1 METQTVAT
9 NIHSYWEEGLT
20 LKRQWAA
27 LLATDGSLLS
37 VTELVPCLDKNP
49 ADRRNPKNFLKSY
62 VWSPPWEKFPARATY
77 TPPFRTRGMTGNRL
91 FNRTPSTKE
100 MGYDWTRKL
109 DADGGFHKSHYKG
122 LRCKCQI
129 DKIYESCC
137 WSTLSFFVR
146 CHEYYIFFGTDF
158 AKKKR
163 AGMGFWFPKPALIFY
178 ADICMMAKE
187 STPSKTGRSLVAMLN
202 SKWIGVKVVSNQR
215 LYHL

>member
-1 METQTVAT
+1 MVDNALVRDYNKNVETQTVAT

-137 WSTLSFFVR
+137 WSTLSFFCALSR
-146 CHEYYIFFGTDF
+146 ILYIFRD
-158 AKKKR
+158 R
-163 AGMGFWFPKPALIFY
+163 FY
-178 ADICMMAKE
+178 
-187 STPSKTGRSLVAMLN
+187 
-202 SKWIGVKVVSNQR
+202 
-215 LYHL
+215 

>member
-1 METQTVAT
+1 M
-9 NIHSYWEEGLT
+9 
-20 LKRQWAA
+20 
-27 LLATDGSLLS
+27 
-37 VTELVPCLDKNP
+37 VT
-49 ADRRNPKNFLKSY
+49 S
-62 VWSPPWEKFPARATY
+62 WEKFPARATY

-146 CHEYYIFFGTDF
+146 CHEYYIFFVTDF

-178 ADICMMAKE
+178 ADICMMVKE
-187 STPSKTGRSLVAMLN
+187 STPSKTGHSLVAMLN

-215 LYHL
+215 LHHL

>member
-91 FNRTPSTKE
+91 FNRTPSTKI
-100 MGYDWTRKL
+100 GKNSTVG
-109 DADGGFHKSHYKG
+109 GGFHRRHYKEF
-122 LRCKCQI
+122 RWKCQI
-129 DKIYESCC
+129 DKINESCY
-137 WSTLSFFVR
+137 WSMLSFFLRVVTNTIYFSGQILLKR
-146 CHEYYIFFGTDF
+146 KGQEWDFDFPNLPLFFTLIYVWWLKKAPRQRRGT
-158 AKKKR
+158 
-163 AGMGFWFPKPALIFY
+163 P
-178 ADICMMAKE
+178 
-187 STPSKTGRSLVAMLN
+187 
-202 SKWIGVKVVSNQR
+202 
-215 LYHL
+215 

>member
-91 FNRTPSTKE
+91 FNRTPSTKI
-100 MGYDWTRKL
+100 GKNSTVG
-109 DADGGFHKSHYKG
+109 GGFHRRHYKEF
-122 LRCKCQI
+122 RWKCQI
-129 DKIYESCC
+129 DKINESCY
-137 WSTLSFFVR
+137 WSMLSFFLRVVTNTIYFSGQILLKR
-146 CHEYYIFFGTDF
+146 KGQEWDFDFPNLPLFFTLIYVWSLKKAPRQRRGT
-158 AKKKR
+158 
-163 AGMGFWFPKPALIFY
+163 P
-178 ADICMMAKE
+178 
-187 STPSKTGRSLVAMLN
+187 
-202 SKWIGVKVVSNQR
+202 
-215 LYHL
+215 